1 MVPTTRKEAPTG
13 NAPMGATPHKAVT
26 NRFPQ
31 EGGNRTSEAPGV
43 VFDPITGGRGVET
56 PLPNDS
62 LKASLSPP
70 VGGRLRSFRRDWQTN
85 KCSSNVLNIITNDY
99 VVPFLSKPNLVRFP
113 LILSEYKA
121 RQKKPSTGHLY
132 PVSSVK
138 ERNRKGEKCKISRV
152 LQSPVPSTQA
162 SPKVEA
168 SHRPKQAQHF
178 STCRKVQNGNF
189 RDHQDLLDSRG
200 MGIIDR
206 SVGRL
211 PAHPH
216 PSKLQGIPK
225 VLLQV
230 SGVPVHLPPIRPS
243 HSPPGLYN
251 DCKGSETNGPL
262 QRTQTSPIPGQLAD
276 QVPVSG
282 GSPSEHSGS
291 GRPNPV
297 LGLDNKSGKNRTETY
312 SGVFI
317 RGLRIPS
324 RFSPCKTH
332 SREMAQTSGFDPTT
346 QVKTCFDCKMFD
358 VANWVACLNRENGPG
373 GMPSHETLS
382 VSSQGA
388 LEISTVAGQPPSLD
402 RSHCSP
408 LRLVAKSLKRDE
420 RCRPSSQIPQY
431 PPLYRCLKR
440 SLGRSLRSKFY
451 KGSVVRPGK
460 KATHKRPRIEGGLTG
475 LSKLQ
480 GPVPEPNSASCNG
493 QLNSGSPHKQTRR
506 NSLSRDVCS
515 PVEDYDL
522 VPSLSHN
529 IESQTHSRVLECDGR
544 PSIQVK
550 PSAVNRLVTTSAGV
564 QTDLPKVVH
573 TSCRLICHSSEPQ
586 TSTVR
591 ISCPRPKGLGHR
603 CSAHK
608 LDESH
613 CLCLPSDGSPS
624 QGDPKNQAML
634 LPVHHSSPRLVREA
648 LVLGPSAALNRDPT
662 ATSGINDSSQTVPQL
677 CVPQQSTAS
686 QPPAPRTRL
695 LCGGGRENCCTSE
708 VINKNQLQVKVGL
721 I

>member
-1 MVPTTRKEAPTG
+1 MFFKHVK
-13 NAPMGATPHKAVT
+13 HYH
-26 NRFPQ
+26 Q
-31 EGGNRTSEAPGV
+31 WLRTAIPFKTKFGQIPS
-43 VFDPITGGRGVET
+43 
-56 PLPNDS
+56 DS
-62 LKASLSPP
+62 VRVQGPSKRP
-70 VGGRLRSFRRDWQTN
+70 
-85 KCSSNVLNIITNDY
+85 SS
-99 VVPFLSKPNLVRFP
+99 
-113 LILSEYKA
+113 
-121 RQKKPSTGHLY
+121 GHLY

-138 ERNRKGEKCKISRV
+138 ERNRKGGKCKISRV
-152 LQSPVPSTQA
+152 LQLPIPSTQA

-178 STCRKVQNGNF
+178 STRRKVQNGNS
-189 RDHQDLLDSRG
+189 RVHQDLPDSRG
-200 MGIIDR
+200 VGIVDR

-216 PSKLQGIPK
+216 PSKLKEIPK

-230 SGVPVHLPPIRPS
+230 SGIPVHLPPIRTS

-251 DCKGSETNGPL
+251 DCKGGEANGPL
-262 QRTQTSPIPGQLAD
+262 QRTQTSPIPRRLAD

-297 LGLDNKSGKNRTETY
+297 FGVDHKSGKIRTKTY

-332 SREMAQTSGFDPTT
+332 SREMAQTSGFDPAS

-358 VANWVACLNRENGPG
+358 VANWVACLNGENGPG
-373 GMPSHETLS
+373 GTPSHEALS

-388 LEISTVAGQPPSLD
+388 PEISSVAGQPPSLD
-402 RSHCSP
+402 RSHCST

-420 RCRPSSQIPQY
+420 RCRPSSQRSQY
-431 PPLYRCLKR
+431 PTLYR
-440 SLGRSLRSKFY
+440 RSLRSKFY
-451 KGSVVRPGK
+451 KGSVVRAGK
-460 KATHKRPRIEGGLTG
+460 KATHKRPRIEGGLPG
-475 LSKLQ
+475 PSKLQ

-493 QLNSGSPHKQTRR
+493 QLNSGSLHKQTRR

-515 PVEDYDL
+515 PVEDHDL

-529 IESQTHSRVLECDGR
+529 IESQTHSRVPECDGR
-544 PSIQVK
+544 PSVQVE
-550 PSAVNRLVTTSAGV
+550 PSAVNRMVTASAGF

-591 ISCPRPKGLGHR
+591 ISCPKPKGLGHR
-603 CSAHK
+603 CSEHK
-608 LDESH
+608 LDGSH

-634 LPVHHSSPRLVREA
+634 LPDHRSSPRLARDA
-648 LVLGPSAALNRDPT
+648 LVLDLVQLSTLWRWQRELLHLRGHQQEPSTSQSGPYLRNGAEKIRWISPLH
-662 ATSGINDSSQTVPQL
+662 L
-677 CVPQQSTAS
+677 
-686 QPPAPRTRL
+686 
-695 LCGGGRENCCTSE
+695 
-708 VINKNQLQVKVGL
+708 
-721 I
+721 